1 MTPANEAWI
10 REIAATDA
18 IGTAA
23 KIARICMEEIDSM
36 RKQLKES
43 SRHRPEKKDVA
54 PVQDT
59 PRTISITKERL
70 EYLETRDHRLTRW
83 DEWARQVNNGEA
95 IPPMPAKAIHRRQK
109 EGQA

>member
-43 SRHRPEKKDVA
+43 SRHRPEKKDLA
-54 PVQDT
+54 PVQDN
-59 PRTISITKERL
+59 PRVICITKERL
-70 EYLETRDHRLTRW
+70 ELLEIRDHRLTRW
-83 DEWARQVNNGEA
+83 DEWADQVIHGEI
-95 IPPMPAKAIHRRQK
+95 IPPMPMEAIRRRRKA
-109 EGQA
+109 GQA